1 MKTQTTH
8 GRAPGPVDAGANLVV
23 HDLKNLAS
31 RLASLMQNLSERYDD
46 PLFRDS
52 ALALLDDTAVHLR
65 RLASD
70 LRDHDGRVLIKFR
83 VDVNQVLE
91 DALSDSRPDLAKAV
105 RVVKRC
111 VPIPAIWGDAF
122 LLRRAFA
129 CAIENALEAM
139 HGQGVLLVRTSTVRR
154 KGRERVV
161 ADIADDG
168 PGMSASFI
176 REQLFRPFSSTKE
189 DGLGLGVYTIR
200 QVAFLHGGTVRIES
214 AEGVGTR
221 VRFAFPV
228 E

>member
-1 MKTQTTH
+1 MKTHTTH
-8 GRAPGPVDAGANLVV
+8 ARAPVPIDAGSNLVV

-31 RLASLMQNLSERYDD
+31 RLVSLMQNLSEHYDD

-65 RLASD
+65 RLATD
-70 LRDHDGRVLIKFR
+70 LRDHEGRVVIKFK
-83 VDVNQVLE
+83 VDLNQVLDE
-91 DALSDSRPDLAKAV
+91 ALSDSRPDLAQAV
-105 RVVKRC
+105 QLLKRYSQ
-111 VPIPAIWGDAF
+111 IPVIWGDAF

-139 HGQGVLLVRTSTVRR
+139 HGKGVLLVRTTVVRR
-154 KGRERVV
+154 RGRCRVV

-168 PGMSASFI
+168 PGMSAEFI

-214 AEGVGTR
+214 AEAVGTR
-221 VRFAFPV
+221 ARFSFPV

>member
-1 MKTQTTH
+1 LKTHSTH
-8 GRAPGPVDAGANLVV
+8 ARAPVPVDAGANLVV

-31 RLASLMQNLSERYDD
+31 RLASLMQNLSEHYDD

-65 RLASD
+65 
-70 LRDHDGRVLIKFR
+70 DHEGRVLIKFR
-83 VDVNQVLE
+83 VDLNQVLE
-91 DALSDSRPDLAKAV
+91 DAMSDSRPDLAKAV
-105 RVVKRC
+105 RLVKRC
-111 VPIPAIWGDAF
+111 APIPAIWGDAF

-139 HGQGVLLVRTSTVRR
+139 HGQGALLVRTATMRR
-154 KGRERVV
+154 KGRTRVV

-176 REQLFRPFSSTKE
+176 REQLFRPFAGTKE